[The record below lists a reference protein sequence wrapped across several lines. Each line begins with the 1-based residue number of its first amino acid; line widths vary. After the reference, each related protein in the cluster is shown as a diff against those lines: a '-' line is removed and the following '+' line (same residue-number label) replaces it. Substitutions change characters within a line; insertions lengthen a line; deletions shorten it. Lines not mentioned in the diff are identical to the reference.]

1 MITQWISENPALTVI
16 FILVIISYIFEKKHP
31 IITGIIDVILVLMI
45 LSLAGLCTGLL
56 AFSVMFALFAFFEG
70 GLPVQVYWG
79 IGILFLL
86 SCYNLGILDGLL

>member
-1 MITQWISENPALTVI
+1 MITQWISENPVLTVI
-16 FILVIISYIFEKKHP
+16 FILEIISFIFEKKHP

-45 LSLAGLCTGLL
+45 LSIAGLWTGLL
-56 AFSVMFALFAFFEG
+56 AFSVMFALFAFFK
-70 GLPVQVYWG
+70 GLPVQVYWV